1 MKPRIRRISIR
12 IVSIGV
18 KLQIDSE
25 RGWRQVKR
33 RIVDIMASIDNQE
46 LDNLLLTEE
55 EERELTQQISMERI
69 KNRAM
74 NRIQEE
80 ETMVFK
86 NRKVKNIKRVS
97 LSLRR

>member
-1 MKPRIRRISIR
+1 M
-12 IVSIGV
+12 
-18 KLQIDSE
+18 
-25 RGWRQVKR
+25 QVKR
-33 RIVDIMASIDNQE
+33 RIVDIMANIDNQE
-46 LDNLLLTEE
+46 LENLLLTEE

-80 ETMVFK
+80 ETMMFK

-97 LSLRR
+97 LSPPQ

>member
-1 MKPRIRRISIR
+1 M
-12 IVSIGV
+12 SIGV

-25 RGWRQVKR
+25 RGWMQVKR
-33 RIVDIMASIDNQE
+33 RIVDIMANIDNQE

-86 NRKVKNIKRVS
+86 TGK
-97 LSLRR
+97 